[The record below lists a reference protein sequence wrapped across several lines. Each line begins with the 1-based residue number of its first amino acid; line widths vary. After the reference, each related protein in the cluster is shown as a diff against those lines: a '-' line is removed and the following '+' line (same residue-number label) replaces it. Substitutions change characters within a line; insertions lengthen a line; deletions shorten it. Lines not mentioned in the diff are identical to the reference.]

1 MLKRVLM
8 SMLLTISLCFNMA
21 ILVPAYASAA
31 GRCEKPASA
40 FDLIPRWYKYLDS
53 KLDASCNFTEDF
65 KIGDIWKI
73 GLAVVEMLLRLAG
86 IIAFGYTV
94 FGGFKFVLSRGN
106 PQEAAKARQT
116 IIDAI
121 IGMAIAML
129 ATLLVAFVGRTLSR

>member
-1 MLKRVLM
+1 MLKKLM
-8 SMLLTISLCFNMA
+8 MSALLTVSLCFNMA
-21 ILVPAYASAA
+21 ILAPAYASAA
-31 GRCEKPASA
+31 GHCDKQASA
-40 FDLIPRWYKYLDS
+40 FDLIPRWYKYLDN
-53 KLDASCNFTEDF
+53 KLDSRCNFTEDF

-86 IIAFGYTV
+86 IVAFGYTV

-121 IGMAIAML
+121 IGMAIAMI
-129 ATLLVAFVGRTLSR
+129 ATILVAFIGRTLSK